1 MTREEL
7 RSLVFKKKVV
17 AIVRGIYGE
26 DCRKLAEALYRGG
39 VRLMEVTFDQS
50 KPEAF
55 SRTTGTIRLLV
66 EKLGDR
72 MVFGAGTVTST
83 ALVEMTKEA
92 GGQFI
97 VSPDTRADVIHRTVE
112 LGMVSMPGAMTP
124 TEIGLAYDSGA
135 DFVKVFP
142 AGTLGASYIKAV
154 RAPLGHIPLLAV
166 GGVNEVNAAEYI
178 AAGAA
183 GVGVGGNLAK
193 KALVEAG
200 DFASIEETA
209 RLLVKAVG
217 AE

>member
-1 MTREEL
+1 MDREALKE
-7 RSLVFKKKVV
+7 LVFRKKVV

-26 DCRKLAEALYRGG
+26 DCLKLGEALYRGG
-39 VRLMEVTFDQS
+39 IRLMEVTFDQS

-55 SRTTGTIRLLV
+55 YRTTDTIRLLV
-66 EKLGDR
+66 EAFGDR
-72 MVFGAGTVTST
+72 MVFGAGTVTSVQ
-83 ALVEMTKEA
+83 LVSAARNA

-97 VSPDTRADVIHRTVE
+97 VSPDTRPDVIRKTVE

-124 TEIGLAYDSGA
+124 TEIALAYESGA
-135 DFVKVFP
+135 GFVKVFP
-142 AGTLGASYIKAV
+142 AGTLGAGYLKAV
-154 RAPLGHIPLLAV
+154 RGPFNQIPLLAV
-166 GGVNEVNAAEYI
+166 GGVNEVNAADYI

-200 DFASIEETA
+200 EFEKIEETA
-209 RLLVKAVG
+209 RLLNAAVG